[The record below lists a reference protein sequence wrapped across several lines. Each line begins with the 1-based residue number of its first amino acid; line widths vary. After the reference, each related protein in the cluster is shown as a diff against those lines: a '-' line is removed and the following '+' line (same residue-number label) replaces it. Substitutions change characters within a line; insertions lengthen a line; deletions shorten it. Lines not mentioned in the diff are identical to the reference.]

1 MRGFFVFVGKCDK
14 CLSHLRLVALSL
26 FYFEPTNNLCC
37 VKPNLFMKR
46 TLFATALILSC
57 AFASAQTIRFKTDYT
72 STKSS
77 STLKFETTSY
87 SGTLSSSNTELVLK
101 IKNKGEATWS
111 SKQINLVDISNRGEK
126 LCAEKEL
133 VLAPGKKGKL
143 TYVSCAPK
151 RGLFRLEPS
160 YPSKVAFKEDA
171 FFLRGKE
178 WTLTV
183 GGETFTF
190 YTDI

>member
-1 MRGFFVFVGKCDK
+1 MKHDVFVK
-14 CLSHLRLVALSL
+14 HLLFVLVLTVCCNAL
-26 FYFEPTNNLCC
+26 
-37 VKPNLFMKR
+37 
-46 TLFATALILSC
+46 A
-57 AFASAQTIRFKTDYT
+57 AQTIRFKTDYT
-72 STKSS
+72 STRSS
-77 STLKFETTSY
+77 STLKFETASY

-101 IKNKGEATWS
+101 IKNKGVATWS

-133 VLAPGKKGKL
+133 ALAPGKKGKL

-151 RGLFRLEPS
+151 RGLFRLETA

>member
-1 MRGFFVFVGKCDK
+1 MKLNV
-14 CLSHLRLVALSL
+14 
-26 FYFEPTNNLCC
+26 
-37 VKPNLFMKR
+37 FMKR
-46 TLFATALILSC
+46 LLFVLILAGC
-57 AFASAQTIRFKTDYT
+57 CNVLAAQTIRFKTDYT

-77 STLKFETTSY
+77 STLKFETASY
-87 SGTLSSSNTELVLK
+87 SGTLNSSNTELVLK

-133 VLAPGKKGKL
+133 VLAPGKTGKL

>member
-1 MRGFFVFVGKCDK
+1 MKLNV
-14 CLSHLRLVALSL
+14 
-26 FYFEPTNNLCC
+26 
-37 VKPNLFMKR
+37 FMKR
-46 TLFATALILSC
+46 LLFVLVLAGCCNAL
-57 AFASAQTIRFKTDYT
+57 AAQTIRFKTDYAL
-72 STKSS
+72 TKSS

-126 LCAEKEL
+126 LCTKEEL
-133 VLAPGKKGKL
+133 VLAPGKKGRL

-151 RGLFRLEPS
+151 RGLFRLEAA
-160 YPSKVAFKEDA
+160 YPSKTAFKEDA

-183 GGETFTF
+183 GGERFTF

>member
-1 MRGFFVFVGKCDK
+1 MKLNVFVKHLLFVLFLTGCCD
-14 CLSHLRLVALSL
+14 AL
-26 FYFEPTNNLCC
+26 
-37 VKPNLFMKR
+37 
-46 TLFATALILSC
+46 A
-57 AFASAQTIRFKTDYT
+57 AQTIRFKTDYA

-77 STLKFETTSY
+77 STLKFETASY

-133 VLAPGKKGKL
+133 ILAPGKKGKL
-143 TYVSCAPK
+143 TYVSCTPK

-160 YPSKVAFKEDA
+160 YPSKLAFKEYA

-178 WTLTV
+178 WILTV

>member
-1 MRGFFVFVGKCDK
+1 MELNV
-14 CLSHLRLVALSL
+14 
-26 FYFEPTNNLCC
+26 
-37 VKPNLFMKR
+37 FMKR
-46 TLFATALILSC
+46 LLFVLVLAGCCNAL
-57 AFASAQTIRFKTDYT
+57 AAQTVRFKTDFA
-72 STKSS
+72 SAKSS
-77 STLKFETTSY
+77 STLKFETTSF
-87 SGTLSSSNTELVLK
+87 SGTLSSSNKELVLK

-133 VLAPGKKGKL
+133 VLVPGKKGKL
-143 TYVSCAPK
+143 TYVSCSPM

-160 YPSKVAFKEDA
+160 YPSKAAFKEDA

-178 WTLTV
+178 WTLTL
-183 GGETFTF
+183 GGEAFTF

>member
-1 MRGFFVFVGKCDK
+1 MKLNV
-14 CLSHLRLVALSL
+14 
-26 FYFEPTNNLCC
+26 
-37 VKPNLFMKR
+37 FMKR
-46 TLFATALILSC
+46 LLFVLVLTGCCNALT
-57 AFASAQTIRFKTDYT
+57 AQTIRFKTDYT

-77 STLKFETTSY
+77 STLKFETASY

-126 LCAEKEL
+126 LCTEKEL
-133 VLAPGKKGKL
+133 VLTPGKTGKL
-143 TYVSCAPK
+143 TYVSCAPNH
-151 RGLFRLEPS
+151 GLFRLEPN

-178 WTLTV
+178 WILTV

>member
-1 MRGFFVFVGKCDK
+1 MKLNV
-14 CLSHLRLVALSL
+14 
-26 FYFEPTNNLCC
+26 
-37 VKPNLFMKR
+37 FMKSL
-46 TLFATALILSC
+46 LFVLVLSVCCNAL
-57 AFASAQTIRFKTDYT
+57 AAQTIRFKTDYT

-101 IKNKGEATWS
+101 ITNKGEATWS
-111 SKQINLVDISNRGEK
+111 SKQINLVDISNRGER
-126 LCAEKEL
+126 LCTKKEL
-133 VLAPGKKGKL
+133 ALAPGKTGKL
-143 TYVSCAPK
+143 TYVSCVPK
-151 RGLFRLEPS
+151 HGLFRLEPA

>member
-1 MRGFFVFVGKCDK
+1 MKLNV
-14 CLSHLRLVALSL
+14 
-26 FYFEPTNNLCC
+26 
-37 VKPNLFMKR
+37 FMKR
-46 TLFATALILSC
+46 LLFVLVLAGCCNAL
-57 AFASAQTIRFKTDYT
+57 AAQTIRFKTDYT
-72 STKSS
+72 SPKSS
-77 STLKFETTSY
+77 STLKFETASY

-133 VLAPGKKGKL
+133 VLAPGKTGKL

-151 RGLFRLEPS
+151 RGLFRLETTYS
-160 YPSKVAFKEDA
+160 SKVAFKEDA

-190 YTDI
+190 YTDL